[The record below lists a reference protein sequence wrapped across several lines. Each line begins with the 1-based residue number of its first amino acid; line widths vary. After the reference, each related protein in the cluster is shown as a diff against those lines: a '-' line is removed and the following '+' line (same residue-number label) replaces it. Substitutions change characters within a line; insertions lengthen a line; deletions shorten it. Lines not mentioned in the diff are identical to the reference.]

1 MIKMHCQQ
9 ASVPQNGS
17 NLIPLLYPSF
27 QQGGSLLAHHILIN
41 GRSWAMFFIHVY
53 TPSPAPALAK
63 CVQTSPPFQ
72 KSTFHHSAFRKDL
85 HYYLFS
91 LTQRNPKRIFY
102 FTKKGW
108 KAKIALSVCFVV
120 SPYYRQWALNSDSGP
135 TKLLTWELHS
145 ASSHHSFELG
155 LGATVL
161 YFDLFYASVS
171 KTCPKVIL
179 FMLFWFTKGFT
190 GTLSFWIAGQ
200 NCTCWT
206 NDPWWATPPRY
217 SHR

>member
-102 FTKKGW
+102 FTKKGR
-108 KAKIALSVCFVV
+108 KAKIAFSVCFVV
-120 SPYYRQWALNSDSGP
+120 SPYYN
-135 TKLLTWELHS
+135 
-145 ASSHHSFELG
+145 
-155 LGATVL
+155 
-161 YFDLFYASVS
+161 LFYASVS

-200 NCTCWT
+200 NCTC
-206 NDPWWATPPRY
+206 
-217 SHR
+217 